1 MLVRRSDVQFVA
13 RVVFLGQIERDQP
26 TICSDPDIRR
36 LLLHRL
42 EVIEAALLQLLDL
55 QSKAAT
61 TPEGFRGCS
70 YEGYHYDLS

>member
-1 MLVRRSDVQFVA
+1 MLARHSDVQFVA
-13 RVVFLGQIERDQP
+13 RVVFLGEIEREQP
-26 TICSDPDIRR
+26 TICSDLEIRR

-70 YEGYHYDLS
+70 HEGYHYHFS